1 MADRNLRDLLAP
13 WVAGLPAR
21 ELREMTLDS
30 RVAAAGDLFVA
41 VVGHQADGRRYIPQ
55 AIAQGVAAIIAE
67 AKDEA
72 SDGEI
77 REMHGV
83 PVVYLSQLNERLS
96 ALAGRFYHEP
106 SENMRLV
113 AVTGTNG
120 KTTTTQLLAQW
131 SQLLGETS
139 AVMGTVGN
147 GLLGKVIPTEN
158 TTGSAVDVQHV
169 LASLV
174 AQGATFGA
182 MEVSSHGLVQHRVAA
197 LKFAASVFTNLSRD
211 HLDYHGDMAHYEAAK
226 WMLYS
231 THHHGQAI
239 VNADDEVGRRWLASL
254 PDAVAVS
261 MEGHINPNC
270 HGRWLKAEAVE
281 YHDRGATIRFAS
293 SWGDGEIESRLMGA
307 FNVSNLLLALATLLA
322 LGYPLTDLLKTA
334 ARLQPVCGRMEVF
347 TAPGKPTVVVDYA
360 HTPDALEKALQAAR
374 LHCAGKL
381 WCVFGCGGDRDK
393 GKRPLMGAI
402 AEEFADI
409 VVVTDDNP
417 RTEEP
422 RAIINDIL
430 AGMLDAGQVRVM
442 EGRAE
447 AVTNAIMQAKDNDVV
462 LIAGKGHEDYQ
473 IVGTQRLDYSDRVTA
488 ARLLGDR
495 MISVTLSKI
504 ADVLGAEHRGADL
517 TLDTVITDTRKV
529 TPGCLF
535 VALKGERFDAHDF
548 ADKAKAN
555 GAGALLVSRPLDI
568 DLPQVIVKDTR
579 QAFGQLAAWVR
590 MQVPARVVALTG
602 SSGKTSVK
610 EMTAAILSQCGNTL
624 YTAGNFNNDI
634 GVPITLLRL
643 NHDYDYA
650 VIELGANHQ
659 GEIAWTVSLTRPEA
673 ALVNN
678 LAAAHLEGFGSLA
691 GVAKAKGEIYTGL
704 PENGIAIMNADNNDW
719 LNWQSIIGDR
729 LVWRF
734 SPNAANSDFTAAN
747 IHVTSHGTE
756 FTLQTPMG
764 SIDVLLP
771 LPGRHN
777 IANALAAAA
786 LSMAVG
792 ATLTAI
798 KAGLAA
804 LKAVPGRLFPIQLS
818 ENQLVLDDAYNA
830 NVGSMT
836 AAVQVLSEM
845 PGYRVLVVG
854 DMAELG
860 AESEAC
866 HLQVGEAAKAAG
878 IDRVLSTGKLSQAIS
893 HASGVGE
900 HFADKAAL
908 IARLH
913 ALLQEQPMMTIL
925 VKGSR
930 SAAMEDVVH
939 ALQEKGSC

>member
-1 MADRNLRDLLAP
+1 
-13 WVAGLPAR
+13 
-21 ELREMTLDS
+21 MTLDS

-67 AKDEA
+67 AKGEA
-72 SDGEI
+72 TDGEI

-83 PVVYLSQLNERLS
+83 PVIYLSQLNERLS

-106 SENMRLV
+106 SDNLRLV
-113 AVTGTNG
+113 GVTGTNG

-158 TTGSAVDVQHV
+158 TTGSAVDVQHE
-169 LASLV
+169 LSGLV
-174 AQGATFGA
+174 DQGATFCA

-211 HLDYHGDMAHYEAAK
+211 HLDYHGDMEHYEAAK
-226 WMLYS
+226 WLLYS
-231 THHHGQAI
+231 EHHCGQAI
-239 VNADDEVGRRWLASL
+239 INADDEVGRRWLAKL

-261 MEGHINPNC
+261 MEDHINPNC
-270 HGRWLKAEAVE
+270 HGRWLKATDVN
-281 YHDRGATIRFAS
+281 YHDSGATIRFSS
-293 SWGDGEIESRLMGA
+293 SWGDGEIESHLMGA

-322 LGYPLTDLLKTA
+322 LGYPLADLLKTA

-402 AEEFADI
+402 AEEFAD
-409 VVVTDDNP
+409 VAVVTDDNP

-430 AGMLDAGQVRVM
+430 AGMLDAGHAKVM

-447 AVTNAIMQAKDNDVV
+447 AVTCAVMQAKENDVV
-462 LIAGKGHEDYQ
+462 LVAGKGHEDYQ
-473 IVGTQRLDYSDRVTA
+473 IVVISVWTTPIASRWRVCW
-488 ARLLGDR
+488 GDC
-495 MISVTLSKI
+495 MISVTLSQLTDI
-504 ADVLGAEHRGADL
+504 LNGELQGADI
-517 TLDTVITDTRKV
+517 TLDAVTTDTRKL

-548 ADKAKAN
+548 ADQAKAG

-568 DLPQVIVKDTR
+568 DLPQLIVKDTR
-579 QAFGQLAAWVR
+579 LAFGELAAWVR
-590 MQVPARVVALTG
+590 QQVPARVVALTG

-624 YTAGNFNNDI
+624 YTAGNLNNDI
-634 GVPITLLRL
+634 GVPMTLLRL
-643 NHDYDYA
+643 TPEYDYA

-691 GVAKAKGEIYTGL
+691 GVAKAKGEIFSGL

-719 LNWQSIIGDR
+719 LNWQSVIGSR
-729 LVWRF
+729 KVWRF
-734 SPNAANSDFTAAN
+734 SPNAANSDFTATN

-756 FTLQTPMG
+756 FTLQTPTG
-764 SIDVLLP
+764 SVDVLLP
-771 LPGRHN
+771 LPGCHN

-786 LSMAVG
+786 LSMSVG
-792 ATLTAI
+792 ATLDAI
-798 KAGLAA
+798 KAGLAN
-804 LKAVPGRLFPIQLS
+804 LKAVPGRLFPIQLA
-818 ENQLVLDDAYNA
+818 ENQLLLDDSYNA

-836 AAVQVLSEM
+836 AAVQVLAEM

-860 AESEAC
+860 TESEAC
-866 HLQVGEAAKAAG
+866 HIQVGEAAKAAG
-878 IDRVLSTGKLSQAIS
+878 IDRVLSVGKQSHAIS
-893 HASGVGE
+893 TASGVGE
-900 HFADKAAL
+900 HFSDKTAL
-908 IARLH
+908 IARLKSLI
-913 ALLQEQPMMTIL
+913 AEQQVITIL

-930 SAAMEDVVH
+930 SAAMEEVVR
-939 ALQEKGSC
+939 ALQENGTC